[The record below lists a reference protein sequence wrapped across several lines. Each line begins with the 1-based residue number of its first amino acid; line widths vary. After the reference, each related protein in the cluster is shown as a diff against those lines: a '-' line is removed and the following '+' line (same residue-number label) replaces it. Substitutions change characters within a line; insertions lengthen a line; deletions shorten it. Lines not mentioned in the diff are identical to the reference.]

1 MEKKPASV
9 QHFTFHRIL
18 TGCERGDRNAWQ
30 AFLSGYTPIILN
42 LISTYFPKW
51 SGETKM
57 GHWQDTLDRLKA
69 NDCERLRALDHQ
81 AEREFLID
89 LRSVSFELAAAKLD
103 RADDVSASSPPTFEA
118 IVALFNNLPL
128 SHQEIIILK
137 LSGYSDPTIEQM
149 LLLPS
154 SAIQK
159 ALLPIAAHYAVA
171 LGRSVDACLWPAA
184 WQEILAEARKARK
197 PECPQPRIFVR
208 ILEGHIS
215 WYEKT
220 PAEEHM
226 ARCLHCLEYWVA
238 LREVNFLR
246 RELQPHSPIEIETL
260 LGHVCPGALAVTERS
275 WVQRIFSR

>member
-1 MEKKPASV
+1 MEKKPAPV
-9 QHFTFHRIL
+9 PHFTFHRIL
-18 TGCERGDRNAWQ
+18 SGCEQGDRNAWQ
-30 AFLSGYTPIILN
+30 TFLSGYTPIILK

-51 SGETKM
+51 SGEAKI
-57 GHWQDTLDRLKA
+57 GHWQDTLDRLKV

-89 LRSVSFELAAAKLD
+89 LRAVGFELAVAKLNQAED
-103 RADDVSASSPPTFEA
+103 LVIPSPLTVESV
-118 IVALFNNLPL
+118 VALLNNHPL
-128 SHQEIIILK
+128 AHQEIIFLK
-137 LSGYSDPTIEQM
+137 LSGYSDTTIEQM

-159 ALLPIAAHYAVA
+159 ALSPIAAHYAVA

-184 WQEILAEARKARK
+184 WQEVLTEARKARK

-208 ILEGHIS
+208 ILEGQIS

-226 ARCLHCLEYWVA
+226 SSCLHCLEYWVA

-246 RELQPHSPIEIETL
+246 RELQPHPPLEIENL
-260 LGHVCPGALAVTERS
+260 LGRVCPGALAVTERS
-275 WVQRIFSR
+275 WVQRIFRC